1 MDIHNF
7 LMVTFSIQ
15 FKIYNLKETSLIL
28 GWYWID
34 PNLGMI
40 DDAIYVYCNM
50 SAKGETCVFPDIHSS
65 AMPNIP
71 WRKENNKNDWYSNLR
86 GGFKITY
93 ETIGVVQMNF
103 IRLLSQEAYQNFTY
117 TCINSAAWYNTKNY
131 KYDLSIKLLG
141 DNNQEFSH
149 ESNKPYVLIDG
160 CKSRKSKSET
170 IFEIRTKKLTQLP
183 IVDFYPID
191 YGMPNQAFGFSV
203 GPLCFK

>member
-1 MDIHNF
+1 M
-7 LMVTFSIQ
+7 T
-15 FKIYNLKETSLIL
+15 
-28 GWYWID
+28 
-34 PNLGMI
+34 
-40 DDAIYVYCNM
+40 
-50 SAKGETCVFPDIHSS
+50 
-65 AMPNIP
+65 
-71 WRKENNKNDWYSNLR
+71 
-86 GGFKITY
+86 
-93 ETIGVVQMNF
+93 F

-149 ESNKPYVLIDG
+149 ESNKPFVIIDG

-170 IFEIRTKKLTQLP
+170 IFEIRTEKLAQLP

-203 GPLCFK
+203 GPVCFK